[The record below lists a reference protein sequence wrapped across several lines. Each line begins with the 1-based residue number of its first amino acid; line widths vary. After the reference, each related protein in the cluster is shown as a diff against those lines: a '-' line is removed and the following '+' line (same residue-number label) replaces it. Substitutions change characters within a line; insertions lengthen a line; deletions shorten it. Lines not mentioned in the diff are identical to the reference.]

1 MFFSSLLWVLC
12 PDKYGKW
19 LQMESPMIDIGI
31 RTIFNSNAWWN
42 DVNLGLKCE
51 VIASENTRHSISHC
65 LRVIVLMDET
75 ETNFYA
81 TWKLNNVFLYIE
93 PIMHYFQIWTTSIIT
108 RFRSRYKLLCN
119 SVCYKRS
126 CWLQDLMDTFEHV
139 TDNLGSITK
148 IQKLF

>member
-1 MFFSSLLWVLC
+1 MGFVSRQVRKVVANGEPHDWYWYQNYFQFQCLM
-12 PDKYGKW
+12 KW
-19 LQMESPMIDIGI
+19 RQF
-31 RTIFNSNAWWN
+31 RTVVWSDCFW
-42 DVNLGLKCE
+42 
-51 VIASENTRHSISHC
+51 NTRHSISHC

-75 ETNFYA
+75 ETNFYS
-81 TWKLNNVFLYIE
+81 TRKLNNVFLYIE